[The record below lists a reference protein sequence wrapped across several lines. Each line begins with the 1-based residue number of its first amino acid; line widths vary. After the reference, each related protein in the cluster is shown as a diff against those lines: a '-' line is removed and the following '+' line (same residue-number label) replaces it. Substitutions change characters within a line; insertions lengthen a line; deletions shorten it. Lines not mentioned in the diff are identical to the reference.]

1 MNIPEGYVLVPLEP
15 TEEMLIAGSDQEW
28 TEDVYTAMI
37 GARPSCYPSDSIEG
51 CYEHALKAMEGEAD
65 RLRAA
70 SIQAYDEAKEREL
83 FESRW
88 GFTNDEQEIYFI
100 PELNCYGSARVNDA
114 ANNKSSAWYWW
125 QACAKSRAGIQS

>member
-1 MNIPEGYVLVPLEP
+1 MNILIVP
-15 TEEMLIAGSDQEW
+15 AVS
-28 TEDVYTAMI
+28 V
-37 GARPSCYPSDSIEG
+37 R
-51 CYEHALKAMEGEAD
+51 EGEFVYPGEIQVID
-65 RLRAA
+65 YKDHVKEVCRLGSLLECAQGDLNQA
-70 SIQAYDEAKEREL
+70 MKISAYDEAKEREL

-88 GFTNDEQEIYFI
+88 GFTDEEQEIYFI